1 MHNQSNYS
9 EIETAKPLIEQI
21 LDLDHQVMRLIRAG
35 WPDAWLNVNLPL
47 GATRALLVI
56 EAGRAC
62 TPREVAQVLGVGRT
76 TVTGLLDKLESEGLL
91 TRSIDRAD
99 KRSFMLELTPK
110 GLALVEEI
118 EGVRRRQIERA
129 LGRMTLPAREA
140 LFSGLEALAAS
151 LQEDIE
157 SVSRNDT
164 TDKEKQLLSEA
175 VN

>member
-1 MHNQSNYS
+1 MHNQPNYF

-35 WPDAWLNVNLPL
+35 WPDAWLNINLPL

-99 KRSFMLELTPK
+99 KRSFMLELTAK
-110 GLALVEEI
+110 GRALVEEI
-118 EGVRRRQIERA
+118 EGVRRRQIEHA
-129 LGRMTLPAREA
+129 LGNMTPAAREA

-151 LQEDIE
+151 LQQDIE
-157 SVSRNDT
+157 SA
-164 TDKEKQLLSEA
+164 DKEKQLTSEA
-175 VN
+175 IT